1 MAILSYKPGI
11 SLHVPLPMNVANV
24 RYHSLLGDNIF
35 QFWFTLRVSRASF
48 KRLGEKACVPSPR
61 RSHADNWQLYGRSTL
76 MTGSCT
82 VHFKWDVQ
90 IYERVQPRLPEVS
103 RCKSVLFRSPK
114 GSQYQLV
121 QAVSDMKLSQICCS
135 ARDV

>member
-1 MAILSYKPGI
+1 MVILILSYEPGI

-35 QFWFTLRVSRASF
+35 QFWFTLRVSTASF

-76 MTGSCT
+76 MTGSCSNGMPEYMNEFNLDFRKYQ
-82 VHFKWDVQ
+82 H
-90 IYERVQPRLPEVS
+90 ISQPSSEAQKVVS
-103 RCKSVLFRSPK
+103 TS
-114 GSQYQLV
+114 
-121 QAVSDMKLSQICCS
+121 
-135 ARDV
+135 